1 MTMLIVG
8 QFPKLPVSENFDVDE
23 EVGKMNGSFEN
34 QTREISEK
42 MKKIDR
48 GEDTEFIKQVDSLI
62 EEEIPKGFLTLKS
75 QKSRKR
81 LLGW

>member
-8 QFPKLPVSENFDVDE
+8 QFPKLPVSENFDIDE

-34 QTREISEK
+34 QPREISEK
-42 MKKIDR
+42 MKRIDNS
-48 GEDTEFIKQVDSLI
+48 EETEFIKQIDSLI
-62 EEEIPKGFLTLKS
+62 EEEIPIGFLTPKS
-75 QKSRKR
+75 RKNRKR